1 MTDLR
6 QTGAALPKF
15 STPRPSCRWQKADDG
30 ALVMVWSLADAAPP
44 ALRVVA
50 GNPNAGRPV
59 PAKDLARAARPINRA
74 RSFAER
80 VAIALFLSVGG
91 YLTLL
96 SFASDYASIP

>member
-1 MTDLR
+1 MTDMR
-6 QTGAALPKF
+6 QTDAALPKF
-15 STPRPSCRWQKADDG
+15 RTPRPSCRWQEADDG

-44 ALRVVA
+44 ALRVVG
-50 GNPNAGRPV
+50 GNPNASRPA
-59 PAKDLARAARPINRA
+59 PDLAREARPINRA
-74 RSFAER
+74 RSFVER